1 MSDTWFLLLSAAL
14 CAGALNA
21 LAGGGSFLT
30 LPALFQVGL
39 PPIAANATSTVAV
52 SPGYLGSTLG
62 FRAELARLPASLLW
76 RDSGICALGGLA
88 GAGLLLVTPARLFVA
103 VVPWLLLFATAVFA
117 AGPWLIR
124 QLHRPSAAR
133 APATA
138 PRWQRALG
146 LAAVSVY
153 GGYFNGGLGILLLA
167 LYQATGVQDLR
178 EANALKNLNSLVLSA
193 VSVLTFAWA
202 GQVHWPQALGMA
214 LAAIAGGYL
223 GAALTR
229 RLPPVW
235 VRAVVIATGLGMT
248 LKFLLH
254 HGA

>member
-14 CAGALNA
+14 GAGALNA

-30 LPALFQVGL
+30 LPALFQAGL

-62 FRAELARLPASLLW
+62 FRAELARLPSGLLW
-76 RDSGICALGGLA
+76 KDSGICALGGLA
-88 GAGLLLVTPARLFVA
+88 GAGLLLVTPGRLFVA

-124 QLHRPSAAR
+124 RLKQRAASPASASGAGWR
-133 APATA
+133 
-138 PRWQRALG
+138 RALG
-146 LAAVSVY
+146 LAAVSIY

-167 LYQATGVQDLR
+167 LYQATGVSDLR
-178 EANALKNLNSLVLSA
+178 EANALKNLNSLVLSS

-202 GQVHWPQALGMA
+202 GQVHWPEALGMA
-214 LAAIAGGYL
+214 VAAIVGGYL

-229 RLPPVW
+229 RLPAHW
-235 VRAVVIATGLGMT
+235 VRAFVIATGLFMAA
-248 LKFLLH
+248 KFLWR
-254 HGA
+254 

>member
-1 MSDTWFLLLSAAL
+1 MRRAMSDTWFLLLSAAL
-14 CAGALNA
+14 GAGALNA

-30 LPALFQVGL
+30 LPALFQAGL

-62 FRAELARLPASLLW
+62 FRAELARMPAGLLW
-76 RDSGICALGGLA
+76 KDSGICALGGLA
-88 GAGLLLVTPARLFVA
+88 GAGLLLVTPGHLFVA

-124 QLHRPSAAR
+124 RLK
-133 APATA
+133 
-138 PRWQRALG
+138 QRADAPPGPGAAWRRAVG
-146 LAAVSVY
+146 LAAVSIY

-167 LYQATGVQDLR
+167 LYQATGVSDLR

-202 GQVHWPQALGMA
+202 GQVHWPEALGMA
-214 LAAIAGGYL
+214 VAAIVGGYL

-229 RLPPVW
+229 RLPASW
-235 VRAVVIATGLGMT
+235 VRAFVIATGLFMAG
-248 LKFLLH
+248 KFLLR
-254 HGA
+254 